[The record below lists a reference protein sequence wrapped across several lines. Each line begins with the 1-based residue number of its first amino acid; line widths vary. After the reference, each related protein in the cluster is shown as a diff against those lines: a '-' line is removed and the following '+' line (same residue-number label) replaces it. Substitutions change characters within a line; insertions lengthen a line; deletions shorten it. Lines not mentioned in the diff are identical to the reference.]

1 MPPSLQ
7 ASDWRTLERLS
18 ALHVGPGKNR
28 LRAWKTHEPPPGKI
42 LVAAIDR
49 VGKHAFHR
57 VRADRI
63 EEFLCRGPGELRSSA
78 LLEGRDHLVLTPGI
92 QTNERVVIGLAAIR
106 IQLCKAAPIEILK
119 IDIRAGEGKIN
130 VIDHSSIV
138 RARLARCAGHQPL
151 SER

>member
-18 ALHVGPGKNR
+18 ALHVGPCETR
-28 LRAWKTHEPPPGKI
+28 LSAWKSHQPPPGKI

-63 EEFLCRGPGELRSSA
+63 EELLCRGPGELCSLA
-78 LLEGRDHLVLTPGI
+78 LLEGRDHCVLTRGI
-92 QTNERVVIGLAAIR
+92 QANERVVIGLAAIR
-106 IQLCKAAPIEILK
+106 IQLCKTAPIEILTGVRLNLEENQLVW
-119 IDIRAGEGKIN
+119 IAHRVRFFVGCL
-130 VIDHSSIV
+130 DH
-138 RARLARCAGHQPL
+138 
-151 SER
+151 